1 MFNFGEKKCNAQCT
15 TNMSELRAYKSLK
28 MFACATICIN
38 NKNSYLKKVE
48 KYFFIIIITK
58 FLYSHALLVI
68 AISTKTYEGVVE
80 RVDK

>member
-1 MFNFGEKKCNAQCT
+1 
-15 TNMSELRAYKSLK
+15 

-38 NKNSYLKKVE
+38 NKNSHLKKVE

-58 FLYSHALLVI
+58 FLYSHALLVF